1 MSKILIFRWDI
12 DLPFMRIFRPLRY
25 NTIINLILFV
35 SILFVSI
42 LFVSILFSNTAM
54 YVLAALAPG

>member
-42 LFVSILFSNTAM
+42 LFSNTAM